1 MESNPPSMLPMQH
14 PQSQTQQIP
23 LYPPFPPVDLETSC
37 TGAAL
42 VQEETAENK
51 SCVADVEVKLL
62 GFDAFI
68 KILTRRRPGQLIRMV
83 AALEEEMQF
92 AIMHTNITTIDQ
104 TVLYSFTIKVICF
117 CNVEEIHL
125 HMHIC
130 VMCMYDLPRYFYE
143 VHFLLFS
150 DT

>member
-1 MESNPPSMLPMQH
+1 MESNPPSILPMQH
-14 PQSQTQQIP
+14 PQNQPQPLPPQQIP
-23 LYPPFPPVDLETSC
+23 LYPPFAPVDLDTSC

-51 SCVADVEVKLL
+51 TCTAEIEVKML
-62 GFDAFI
+62 GFDVFI

-104 TVLYSFTIKVICF
+104 TVLYSFTIKVLFFLQNMIKF
-117 CNVEEIHL
+117 FYPFLIIRLFYIINL
-125 HMHIC
+125 HQYNRFI
-130 VMCMYDLPRYFYE
+130 
-143 VHFLLFS
+143 
-150 DT
+150 

>member
-1 MESNPPSMLPMQH
+1 MESNPPSIVPMQH
-14 PQSQTQQIP
+14 PQNQPPQQIP

-37 TGAAL
+37 AGAAL

-62 GFDAFI
+62 GFDAFV

-104 TVLYSFTIKVICF
+104 TVLYSFTIKVY
-117 CNVEEIHL
+117 NL
-125 HMHIC
+125 
-130 VMCMYDLPRYFYE
+130 
-143 VHFLLFS
+143 FLQLIN
-150 DT
+150 